1 MSNDNCDNA
10 PVKWRFE
17 KLLRRTYCPYA
28 SLAKISFGPSWRSDE
43 NTRENLNRYIEHF
56 DEFVQR
62 IELEAIDM
70 FVLEVRDQNHIQNIN
85 TFSAFLHTLLERLHN
100 ADPIRTGALIEGIT
114 SPEWDFKYK
123 GVKFFIL
130 TFAPFYDKYHG
141 RYSHCED
148 TGFVTFQP
156 DQSFDR
162 FGINR
167 KSPNRLKV
175 SEAVRDAFEERG
187 IQYHFS
193 LVTRAVKA
201 LRYIQP
207 LEVAQDPVEW
217 WKEPTIEDSSS

>member
-10 PVKWRFE
+10 PVKCRFE

-43 NTRENLNRYIEHF
+43 NTRENLKRCIDHF
-56 DEFVQR
+56 DEFTQR
-62 IELEAIDM
+62 IELDKIDM
-70 FVLEVRDQNHIQNIN
+70 FVLEVRDQNHLQNIN
-85 TFSAFLHTLLERLHN
+85 AFSTFLHTLLERLHN
-100 ADPIRTGALIEGIT
+100 ADPTRTGALIEGIT

-123 GVKFFIL
+123 RLKFFVL

-148 TGFVTFQP
+148 TGFITFQP

-175 SEAVRDAFEERG
+175 SEAVRDAFEEGG
-187 IQYHFS
+187 IRYHFS

-217 WKEPTIEDSSS
+217 WKEPTIEDGSS